1 MRPFHPSIP
10 KMPADSPHC
19 GARATKHSEL
29 TYRGVTIA
37 VMVWLLASLWML
49 H

>member
-1 MRPFHPSIP
+1 MQPSP
-10 KMPADSPHC
+10 TSNAKTPAAAPQS
-19 GARATKHSEL
+19 GARATKHAEL

-37 VMVWLLASLWML
+37 VVVWLLTSLWML

>member
-1 MRPFHPSIP
+1 MQSSPTSVE
-10 KMPADSPHC
+10 KMPAALPQ
-19 GARATKHSEL
+19 GGGRATKHAEL

-37 VMVWLLASLWML
+37 VMVWLLASLWLL